1 MLEPKEKVITVTSKQ
16 KYDGTS
22 SAACPFCM
30 CDNAVDTCIH
40 FVKKWETKYKSSITG
55 NKIASDKYIFKGT

>member
-22 SAACPFCM
+22 SAVCPFVCVIM
-30 CDNAVDTCIH
+30 LLIH
-40 FVKKWETKYKSSITG
+40 VYTL
-55 NKIASDKYIFKGT
+55 